1 MRYIEFAKAFIILLK
16 YVNCFTQADEALF
29 FLLYNKVLWKGG
41 KFMRMVDLIAKKRD
55 GHSLSKEEI
64 EWIVT
69 GYTNGEIP
77 DYQMSALTMAIY
89 YQDMTDQEITDLTLA
104 MANSGDVVNLENIDG
119 IKVDKHSTGGVGDTT
134 TLVLAP
140 LVASVGVPVAK
151 MSGRGLGYT
160 GGTLD
165 KLEAIP
171 GFQIELS
178 EEKFVELVNESK
190 VAVIGQS
197 GNLAPADKKLYALR
211 DVTATVDS
219 IPLIASS
226 IMSKK
231 IAAGAD
237 AIVLDVT
244 TGDGAF
250 MKNIEDAKRLAS
262 TMVQIGKLANRQ
274 TMAVISDMSQPLG
287 EAIGNSL
294 EVVEAIETL
303 QGKGPKDLEEMCY
316 VLGSQMVVLAKKADT
331 LEQAREMLEEALHSG
346 KAFAKFKEMVANQ
359 GGDVSVIDHPEKLLT
374 AKYEIELPAKQSGVV
389 TKLVANEL
397 GIAAMMLGA
406 GRKTKEDTID
416 FAVGLKLRK
425 KVGEAIQAGESV
437 LTIYANQPAE
447 EIQDVVALLYQN
459 IEIGPSGLEPPLIHG
474 IITE

>member
-1 MRYIEFAKAFIILLK
+1 
-16 YVNCFTQADEALF
+16 
-29 FLLYNKVLWKGG
+29 
-41 KFMRMVDLIAKKRD
+41 MRMVDLIEKKGD
-55 GHSLSKEEI
+55 GNELSKEEI
-64 EWIVT
+64 EYIVT
-69 GYTNGEIP
+69 NYTNGKIP
-77 DYQMSALTMAIY
+77 DYQVSALLMAIF
-89 YQDMTDQEITDLTLA
+89 YQDMTNEEITNLTLA
-104 MANSGDVVNLENIDG
+104 IANSGDVIDLSSLEG

-134 TLVLAP
+134 TLILAP
-140 LVASVGVPVAK
+140 LVASVGVTVAK

-178 EEKFVELVNESK
+178 DEEFVRIVNESK

-219 IPLIASS
+219 LPLIASS

-250 MKNIEDAKRLAS
+250 MKNIEDARRLAK
-262 TMVQIGKLANRQ
+262 TMTSIGKLANRE
-274 TMAVISDMSQPLG
+274 TVAVISDMSEPLG

-303 QGKGPKDLEEMCY
+303 QGNGPEDLVEMCY
-316 VLGSQMVVLAKKADT
+316 ALGSQMVVLAGKAKTTDEART
-331 LEQAREMLEEALHSG
+331 LLQEALESG
-346 KAFAKFKEMVANQ
+346 KALAKFKEMIQNQ
-359 GGDVSVIDHPEKLLT
+359 GGDPAIVEHPERILT
-374 AKYEIELPAKQSGVV
+374 ARYTMELPAKQSGVV
-389 TKLVANEL
+389 SKIVANEL

-406 GRKTKEDTID
+406 GRKTKEEDID
-416 FAVGLKLRK
+416 HAVGLKLHK
-425 KVGEAIQAGESV
+425 KIGDTVTKGESL
-437 LTIYANQPAE
+437 LTIYSNDE
-447 EIQDVVALLYQN
+447 EITSVIELLYKN
-459 IEIGPSGLEPPLIHG
+459 IEIGESAMKPTLIHD

>member
-1 MRYIEFAKAFIILLK
+1 
-16 YVNCFTQADEALF
+16 
-29 FLLYNKVLWKGG
+29 
-41 KFMRMVDLIAKKRD
+41 MVDLIEKKRD
-55 GHSLSKEEI
+55 GNELSKEEI
-64 EWIVT
+64 EYIVT
-69 GYTNGEIP
+69 NYTNGKIP
-77 DYQMSALTMAIY
+77 DYQVSALLMAIF
-89 YQDMTDQEITDLTLA
+89 YQDMTNEEITNLTLA
-104 MANSGDVVNLENIDG
+104 IANSGDVIDLSSLEG

-134 TLVLAP
+134 TLILAP
-140 LVASVGVPVAK
+140 LVASVGVTVAK

-178 EEKFVELVNESK
+178 DEEFVRIVNESK

-219 IPLIASS
+219 LPLIASS

-250 MKNIEDAKRLAS
+250 MKNIEDARRLAK
-262 TMVQIGKLANRQ
+262 TMTSIGKLANRE
-274 TMAVISDMSQPLG
+274 TVAVISDMSEPLG

-303 QGKGPKDLEEMCY
+303 QGNGPEDLVEMCY
-316 VLGSQMVVLAKKADT
+316 ALGSQMVVLAGKAKTTD
-331 LEQAREMLEEALHSG
+331 EARMLLQEALESG
-346 KAFAKFKEMVANQ
+346 KALAKFKEMIQNQ
-359 GGDVSVIDHPEKLLT
+359 GGDPAIVEHPERILT
-374 AKYEIELPAKQSGVV
+374 ARYTMELPAKQSGVV
-389 TKLVANEL
+389 SKIVANEL

-406 GRKTKEDTID
+406 GRKTKEEDID
-416 FAVGLKLRK
+416 HVVGLKLHK
-425 KVGEAIQAGESV
+425 KIGDTVTKGESL
-437 LTIYANQPAE
+437 LTIYSNDE
-447 EIQDVVALLYQN
+447 EITSVIELLYKN
-459 IEIGPSGLEPPLIHG
+459 IEIGESAMKPTLIHD

>member
-1 MRYIEFAKAFIILLK
+1 
-16 YVNCFTQADEALF
+16 
-29 FLLYNKVLWKGG
+29 
-41 KFMRMVDLIAKKRD
+41 MRMVDLIEKKRD
-55 GHSLSKEEI
+55 GKTLTKNEI
-64 EWIVT
+64 DYIIT
-69 GYTNGEIP
+69 NYTNNQIP
-77 DYQMSALTMAIY
+77 DYQLSALLMAIF
-89 YQDMTDQEITDLTLA
+89 YQDMTDEEITNMTLA
-104 MANSGDVVNLENIDG
+104 MANSGDVIDLTSLNG

-134 TLVLAP
+134 TLILAP
-140 LVASVGVPVAK
+140 LVASVGVTVAK

-171 GFQIELS
+171 GFKIELS
-178 EEKFVELVNESK
+178 DEEFIRIVNESQ

-250 MKNIEDAKRLAS
+250 MKNIEDARRLAK
-262 TMVQIGKLANRQ
+262 TMTSIGKLANRQ
-274 TMAVISDMSQPLG
+274 TIAVISDMSEPLG

-303 QGKGPKDLEEMCY
+303 QGNGPEDLIEMCY
-316 VLGSQMVVLAKKADT
+316 VLGSQMVVLAKKADSV
-331 LEQAREMLEEALHSG
+331 EEARVMLQEALTSG
-346 KAFAKFKEMVANQ
+346 KALEKFKEMIQNQ
-359 GGDVSVIDHPEKLLT
+359 GGDIRVVEKPELLLT
-374 AKYEIELPAKQSGVV
+374 ARYQVELPAKSAGLVS
-389 TKLVANEL
+389 KIVANEL

-406 GRKTKEDTID
+406 GRKTKEDAID
-416 FAVGLKLRK
+416 HAVGLKLHK
-425 KVGEAIQAGESV
+425 KIGDSVQEGESL
-437 LTIYANQPAE
+437 LTIYSNTEDLSQ
-447 EIQDVVALLYQN
+447 VVELLYQN
-459 IEIGPSGLEPPLIHG
+459 IEISDSAKKPILVHD

>member
-1 MRYIEFAKAFIILLK
+1 
-16 YVNCFTQADEALF
+16 
-29 FLLYNKVLWKGG
+29 
-41 KFMRMVDLIAKKRD
+41 MRMVDLIEKKRD
-55 GHSLSKEEI
+55 GNELSKEEI
-64 EWIVT
+64 EYIVT
-69 GYTNGEIP
+69 NYTNGKIP
-77 DYQMSALTMAIY
+77 DYQVSALLMAIF
-89 YQDMTDQEITDLTLA
+89 YQDMTNEEITNLTLA
-104 MANSGDVVNLENIDG
+104 IANSGDVIDLSSLEG

-134 TLVLAP
+134 TLILAP
-140 LVASVGVPVAK
+140 LVASVGVTVAK

-178 EEKFVELVNESK
+178 DEEFVRIVNESK

-219 IPLIASS
+219 LPLIASS

-250 MKNIEDAKRLAS
+250 MKNIEDARRLAK
-262 TMVQIGKLANRQ
+262 TMTSIGKLANRE
-274 TMAVISDMSQPLG
+274 TVAVISDMSEPLG

-303 QGKGPKDLEEMCY
+303 QGNGPEDLVEMCY
-316 VLGSQMVVLAKKADT
+316 ALGSQMVVLAGKAKTTDEART
-331 LEQAREMLEEALHSG
+331 LLQEALESG
-346 KAFAKFKEMVANQ
+346 KALAKFKEMIQNQ
-359 GGDVSVIDHPEKLLT
+359 GGDPAIVEHPERILT
-374 AKYEIELPAKQSGVV
+374 ARYTMELPAKQSGVV
-389 TKLVANEL
+389 SKIVANEL
-397 GIAAMMLGA
+397 GISAMMLGA
-406 GRKTKEDTID
+406 GRKTKEEDID
-416 FAVGLKLRK
+416 HAVGLKLHK
-425 KVGEAIQAGESV
+425 KIGDTVTKGESL
-437 LTIYANQPAE
+437 LTIYSNDE
-447 EIQDVVALLYQN
+447 EITSVIELLYKN
-459 IEIGPSGLEPPLIHG
+459 IEIGESAMKPTLIHD

>member
-1 MRYIEFAKAFIILLK
+1 
-16 YVNCFTQADEALF
+16 
-29 FLLYNKVLWKGG
+29 
-41 KFMRMVDLIAKKRD
+41 MRMVDLIEKKRD
-55 GHSLSKEEI
+55 GNELSKEEI
-64 EWIVT
+64 EYIVT
-69 GYTNGEIP
+69 NYTNGKIP
-77 DYQMSALTMAIY
+77 DYQVSALLMAIF
-89 YQDMTDQEITDLTLA
+89 YQDMTNEEITNLTLA
-104 MANSGDVVNLENIDG
+104 IANSGDVIDLSSLEG

-134 TLVLAP
+134 TLILAP
-140 LVASVGVPVAK
+140 LVASVGVTVAK

-178 EEKFVELVNESK
+178 DEAFVCIVNESK

-219 IPLIASS
+219 LPLIASS

-250 MKNIEDAKRLAS
+250 MKNIEDARRLAK
-262 TMVQIGKLANRQ
+262 TMTSIGKLANRE
-274 TMAVISDMSQPLG
+274 TVAVISDMSEPLG

-303 QGKGPKDLEEMCY
+303 QGNGPEDLVEMCY
-316 VLGSQMVVLAKKADT
+316 ALGSQMVVLAGKAKTIDEART
-331 LEQAREMLEEALHSG
+331 LLQEALESG
-346 KAFAKFKEMVANQ
+346 KALAKFKEMIQNQ
-359 GGDVSVIDHPEKLLT
+359 GGDPTIVEKPERILT
-374 AKYEIELPAKQSGVV
+374 ARYTMELPAKQSGVV
-389 TKLVANEL
+389 SKIVANEL

-406 GRKTKEDTID
+406 GRKTKEDDID
-416 FAVGLKLRK
+416 HAVGLKLHK
-425 KVGEAIQAGESV
+425 KIGDTVTKGESL
-437 LTIYANQPAE
+437 LTIYSNDE
-447 EIQDVVALLYQN
+447 EISSVIELLYKN
-459 IEIGPSGLEPPLIHG
+459 IEIGESAMKPTLIHD

>member
-1 MRYIEFAKAFIILLK
+1 
-16 YVNCFTQADEALF
+16 
-29 FLLYNKVLWKGG
+29 
-41 KFMRMVDLIAKKRD
+41 MRMVDLIEKKRD
-55 GHSLSKEEI
+55 GNELSKEEI
-64 EWIVT
+64 EYIVT
-69 GYTNGEIP
+69 NYTNGKIP
-77 DYQMSALTMAIY
+77 DYQVSALLMAIF
-89 YQDMTDQEITDLTLA
+89 YQDMTNEEITNLTLA
-104 MANSGDVVNLENIDG
+104 IANSGDVIDLSSLEG

-134 TLVLAP
+134 TLILAP
-140 LVASVGVPVAK
+140 LVASVGVTVAK

-178 EEKFVELVNESK
+178 DEEFVRIVNESK

-219 IPLIASS
+219 LPLIASS

-250 MKNIEDAKRLAS
+250 MKNIEDARRLAK
-262 TMVQIGKLANRQ
+262 TMTSIGKLANRE
-274 TMAVISDMSQPLG
+274 TVTVISDMSEPLG

-303 QGKGPKDLEEMCY
+303 QGNGPEDLVEMCY
-316 VLGSQMVVLAKKADT
+316 ALGSQMVVLAGKAKTTDEART
-331 LEQAREMLEEALHSG
+331 LLQEALESG
-346 KAFAKFKEMVANQ
+346 KALAKFKEMIQNQ
-359 GGDVSVIDHPEKLLT
+359 GGDPAIVEHPERILT
-374 AKYEIELPAKQSGVV
+374 ARYTMELPAKQSGVV
-389 TKLVANEL
+389 SKIVANEL

-406 GRKTKEDTID
+406 GRKTKEEDID
-416 FAVGLKLRK
+416 HAVGLKLHK
-425 KVGEAIQAGESV
+425 KIGDTVTKGESL
-437 LTIYANQPAE
+437 LTIYSNDE
-447 EIQDVVALLYQN
+447 EITSVIELLYKN
-459 IEIGPSGLEPPLIHG
+459 IEIGESAMKPTLIHD

>member
-1 MRYIEFAKAFIILLK
+1 
-16 YVNCFTQADEALF
+16 
-29 FLLYNKVLWKGG
+29 
-41 KFMRMVDLIAKKRD
+41 MRMVDLIEKKRD
-55 GHSLSKEEI
+55 GNELSKEEI
-64 EWIVT
+64 EYIVT
-69 GYTNGEIP
+69 NYTNGKIP
-77 DYQMSALTMAIY
+77 DYQVSALLMAIF
-89 YQDMTDQEITDLTLA
+89 YQDMTNEEITNLTLA
-104 MANSGDVVNLENIDG
+104 IANSGDVIDLSSLEG

-134 TLVLAP
+134 TLILAP
-140 LVASVGVPVAK
+140 LVASVGVTVAK

-178 EEKFVELVNESK
+178 DEAFVRIVNESK

-219 IPLIASS
+219 LPLIASS

-250 MKNIEDAKRLAS
+250 MKNIEDARRLAK
-262 TMVQIGKLANRQ
+262 TMTSIGKLANRE
-274 TMAVISDMSQPLG
+274 TVAVISDMSEPLG
-287 EAIGNSL
+287 EAIGISL

-303 QGKGPKDLEEMCY
+303 QGNGPEDLVEMCY
-316 VLGSQMVVLAKKADT
+316 ALGSQMVVLAGKAKTIDEART
-331 LEQAREMLEEALHSG
+331 LLQEALESG
-346 KAFAKFKEMVANQ
+346 KALAKFKEMIQNQ
-359 GGDVSVIDHPEKLLT
+359 GGDPTIVEQPERILT
-374 AKYEIELPAKQSGVV
+374 ARYTMELPAKQSGVV
-389 TKLVANEL
+389 SKIVANEL

-406 GRKTKEDTID
+406 GRKTKEDDID
-416 FAVGLKLRK
+416 HAVGLKLHK
-425 KVGEAIQAGESV
+425 KIGDTVTKGESL
-437 LTIYANQPAE
+437 LTIYSNDK
-447 EIQDVVALLYQN
+447 EISSVIELLYKN
-459 IEIGPSGLEPPLIHG
+459 IEIGESAMKPTLIHD

>member
-1 MRYIEFAKAFIILLK
+1 
-16 YVNCFTQADEALF
+16 
-29 FLLYNKVLWKGG
+29 
-41 KFMRMVDLIAKKRD
+41 MRMVDLIEKKRD
-55 GHSLSKEEI
+55 GNELSKEEI
-64 EWIVT
+64 EYIVT
-69 GYTNGEIP
+69 NYTNGKIP
-77 DYQMSALTMAIY
+77 DYQVSALLMAIF
-89 YQDMTDQEITDLTLA
+89 YQDMTNEEITNLTLA
-104 MANSGDVVNLENIDG
+104 IANSGDVIDLSSLEG

-134 TLVLAP
+134 TLILAP
-140 LVASVGVPVAK
+140 LVASVGVTVAK

-178 EEKFVELVNESK
+178 DEAFVRIVNESK

-219 IPLIASS
+219 LPLIASS

-250 MKNIEDAKRLAS
+250 MKNIEDARRLAK
-262 TMVQIGKLANRQ
+262 TMTSIGKLANRE
-274 TMAVISDMSQPLG
+274 TVAVISDMSEPLG

-303 QGKGPKDLEEMCY
+303 QGNGPEDLVEMCY
-316 VLGSQMVVLAKKADT
+316 ALGSQMVVLAGKAKTIDEART
-331 LEQAREMLEEALHSG
+331 LLQEALESG
-346 KAFAKFKEMVANQ
+346 KALAKFKEMIQNQ
-359 GGDVSVIDHPEKLLT
+359 GGDPTIVEQPERILT
-374 AKYEIELPAKQSGVV
+374 ARYTMELPAKQSGVV
-389 TKLVANEL
+389 SKVVANEL
-397 GIAAMMLGA
+397 GIAAMMLGV
-406 GRKTKEDTID
+406 GRKTKEDDID
-416 FAVGLKLRK
+416 HAVGLKLHK
-425 KVGEAIQAGESV
+425 KIGDTVTKGESL
-437 LTIYANQPAE
+437 LTIYSNDK
-447 EIQDVVALLYQN
+447 EISSVIELLYKN
-459 IEIGPSGLEPPLIHG
+459 IEIGESAMKPTLIHD

>member
-1 MRYIEFAKAFIILLK
+1 
-16 YVNCFTQADEALF
+16 
-29 FLLYNKVLWKGG
+29 
-41 KFMRMVDLIAKKRD
+41 MRMVDLIEKKRD
-55 GHSLSKEEI
+55 GQILTKAEI
-64 EWIVT
+64 DFIIN

-77 DYQMSALTMAIY
+77 DYQMSALLMAIFY
-89 YQDMTDQEITDLTLA
+89 KDMTDEEISNLTLA
-104 MANSGDVVNLENIDG
+104 MANSGEIIDLSTIAG

-151 MSGRGLGYT
+151 MSGRGLGFT

-165 KLEAIP
+165 KFESIP
-171 GFQIELS
+171 GFKIELS
-178 EEKFVELVNESK
+178 DQEFIDSVNKSQ

-244 TGDGAF
+244 TGEGSF
-250 MKNIEDAKRLAS
+250 MKKIADAKRLAE
-262 TMVQIGKLANRQ
+262 TMVRIGKLAGRQ
-274 TMAVISDMSQPLG
+274 TMAVISDMSEPLG

-294 EVVEAIETL
+294 EVVEAIDTL
-303 QGKGPKDLEEMCY
+303 NGRGPADLTEMCY
-316 VLGSQMVVLAKKADT
+316 VLGSQMVVLAKKADSLT
-331 LEQAREMLEEALHSG
+331 EARAMLEEALHSG
-346 KAFAKFKEMVANQ
+346 KALEKFRELITNQ
-359 GGDVSVIDHPEKLLT
+359 GGDASVVDQPEKILT
-374 AKYEIELPAKQSGVV
+374 ARYQFELPAKTTGFV
-389 TKLVANEL
+389 TKLVANEI
-397 GIAAMMLGA
+397 GIAAMLLGA
-406 GRKTKEDTID
+406 GRKTKEEAID
-416 FAVGLKLRK
+416 HAVGLKLHK
-425 KVGEAIQAGESV
+425 KVGEKITAGESL
-437 LTIYANQPAE
+437 LTIYANSE
-447 EIQDVVALLYQN
+447 DVSAVEALLYDN
-459 IEIGPSGLEPPLIHG
+459 IEIGETPVEPKLIHA

>member
-1 MRYIEFAKAFIILLK
+1 
-16 YVNCFTQADEALF
+16 
-29 FLLYNKVLWKGG
+29 
-41 KFMRMVDLIAKKRD
+41 MRMVDLIEKKRD
-55 GHSLSKEEI
+55 GNELSKEEI
-64 EWIVT
+64 EYIVT
-69 GYTNGEIP
+69 NYTNGKIP
-77 DYQMSALTMAIY
+77 DYQVSALLMAIF
-89 YQDMTDQEITDLTLA
+89 YQDMTNEEITNLTLA
-104 MANSGDVVNLENIDG
+104 IANSGDVIDLSSLEG

-134 TLVLAP
+134 TLILAP
-140 LVASVGVPVAK
+140 LVASVGVTVAK

-178 EEKFVELVNESK
+178 DEEFVRIVNESK

-219 IPLIASS
+219 LPLIASS

-244 TGDGAF
+244 TGDVAF
-250 MKNIEDAKRLAS
+250 MKNIEDARRLAK
-262 TMVQIGKLANRQ
+262 TMTSIGKLANRE
-274 TMAVISDMSQPLG
+274 TVAVISDMSEPLG

-303 QGKGPKDLEEMCY
+303 QGNGPEDLVEMCY
-316 VLGSQMVVLAKKADT
+316 ALGSQMVVLAGKAKTTDEART
-331 LEQAREMLEEALHSG
+331 LLQEALESG
-346 KAFAKFKEMVANQ
+346 KALAKFKEMIQNQ
-359 GGDVSVIDHPEKLLT
+359 GGDPAIVEHPERILT
-374 AKYEIELPAKQSGVV
+374 ARYTMELPAKQSGVV
-389 TKLVANEL
+389 SKIVANEL

-406 GRKTKEDTID
+406 GRKTKEEDID
-416 FAVGLKLRK
+416 HAVGLKLHK
-425 KVGEAIQAGESV
+425 KIGDTVTKGESL
-437 LTIYANQPAE
+437 LTIYSNDE
-447 EIQDVVALLYQN
+447 EITSVIELLYKN
-459 IEIGPSGLEPPLIHG
+459 IEIGESAMKPTLIHD

>member
-1 MRYIEFAKAFIILLK
+1 
-16 YVNCFTQADEALF
+16 
-29 FLLYNKVLWKGG
+29 
-41 KFMRMVDLIAKKRD
+41 MRMVDLIEKKRD
-55 GHSLSKEEI
+55 GNELSTEEI
-64 EWIVT
+64 DYIIKK
-69 GYTNGEIP
+69 YTNGEIP
-77 DYQMSALTMAIY
+77 DYQISALLMAIF
-89 YQDMTDQEITDLTLA
+89 YQDMTDREITDLTLA
-104 MANSGDVVNLENIDG
+104 IAHSGDVIDLSSLDG

-134 TLVLAP
+134 TLILAP
-140 LVASVGVPVAK
+140 LVASVGVTVAK

-171 GFQIELS
+171 GFKIELS
-178 EEKFVELVNESK
+178 DEEFIRIVNESK
-190 VAVIGQS
+190 VVVIGQS

-250 MKNIEDAKRLAS
+250 MKNIEDARRLAK
-262 TMVQIGKLANRQ
+262 TMTSIGKLANRQ
-274 TMAVISDMSQPLG
+274 TVAVISDMSEPLG

-294 EVVEAIETL
+294 EVVEAIDTL
-303 QGKGPKDLEEMCY
+303 KGKGPEDLLEMCY
-316 VLGSQMVVLAKKADT
+316 VLGSQMVVLAN
-331 LEQAREMLEEALHSG
+331 QATTIEEARALLKEALESG
-346 KAFAKFKEMVANQ
+346 KALDKFKEMIQNQ
-359 GGDVSVIDHPEKLLT
+359 GGDASIVEQPERLLT
-374 AKYEIELPAKQSGVV
+374 AKYVLELPAKKSGIVS
-389 TKLVANEL
+389 KLVANEL

-406 GRKTKEDTID
+406 GRKTKEDDID
-416 FAVGLKLRK
+416 HAVGLKLNK
-425 KVGEAIQAGESV
+425 KIGDSVREGESL
-437 LTIYANQPAE
+437 LTIYSNE
-447 EIQDVVALLYQN
+447 KEITSVQELLYQN
-459 IEIGPSGLEPPLIHG
+459 IEISKSAEKPTLIHD

>member
-1 MRYIEFAKAFIILLK
+1 
-16 YVNCFTQADEALF
+16 
-29 FLLYNKVLWKGG
+29 
-41 KFMRMVDLIAKKRD
+41 MRMVDLIEKKRD
-55 GHSLSKEEI
+55 GNELSKEEI
-64 EWIVT
+64 EYIVMN
-69 GYTNGEIP
+69 YTNGKIP
-77 DYQMSALTMAIY
+77 DYQVSALLMAIF
-89 YQDMTDQEITDLTLA
+89 YQDMTNEEITNLTLA
-104 MANSGDVVNLENIDG
+104 IANSGDVIDLSSLEG

-134 TLVLAP
+134 TLILAP
-140 LVASVGVPVAK
+140 LVASVGVTVAK

-178 EEKFVELVNESK
+178 DEAFVRIVNESK

-219 IPLIASS
+219 LPLIASS

-250 MKNIEDAKRLAS
+250 MKNIEDARRLAK
-262 TMVQIGKLANRQ
+262 TMTSIGKLANRE
-274 TMAVISDMSQPLG
+274 TVAVISDMSEPLG

-303 QGKGPKDLEEMCY
+303 QGNGPEDLVEMCY
-316 VLGSQMVVLAKKADT
+316 ALGSQMVVLAGKAKTIDEART
-331 LEQAREMLEEALHSG
+331 LLQEALESG
-346 KAFAKFKEMVANQ
+346 KALAKFKEMIQNQ
-359 GGDVSVIDHPEKLLT
+359 GGDPTIVEQPERILT
-374 AKYEIELPAKQSGVV
+374 ARYTMELPAKQSGVV
-389 TKLVANEL
+389 SKIVANEL

-406 GRKTKEDTID
+406 GRKTKEDDID
-416 FAVGLKLRK
+416 HAVGLKLHK
-425 KVGEAIQAGESV
+425 KIGDTVTKGESL
-437 LTIYANQPAE
+437 LTIYSNDK
-447 EIQDVVALLYQN
+447 EISSVIELLYKN
-459 IEIGPSGLEPPLIHG
+459 IEIGESAMKPTLIHD

>member
-1 MRYIEFAKAFIILLK
+1 
-16 YVNCFTQADEALF
+16 
-29 FLLYNKVLWKGG
+29 
-41 KFMRMVDLIAKKRD
+41 MRMVDLIEKKRD
-55 GHSLSKEEI
+55 GNELSTKEI
-64 EWIVT
+64 DYIIT
-69 GYTNGEIP
+69 NYTSGNIP
-77 DYQMSALTMAIY
+77 DYQISALLMTIF
-89 YQDMTDQEITDLTLA
+89 YQDMTDREITDLTLA
-104 MANSGDVVNLENIDG
+104 IAHSGDVIDLSPLDG

-134 TLVLAP
+134 TLILAP
-140 LVASVGVPVAK
+140 LVASVGVTVAK

-171 GFQIELS
+171 GFKIELS
-178 EEKFVELVNESK
+178 DEEFIRIVNDSK

-250 MKNIEDAKRLAS
+250 MKNIEDARRLAK
-262 TMVQIGKLANRQ
+262 TMTSIGKLANRQ
-274 TMAVISDMSQPLG
+274 TVAVISDMSEPLG

-294 EVVEAIETL
+294 EVVEAIDTL
-303 QGKGPKDLEEMCY
+303 KGNGPEDLVEMCY
-316 VLGSQMVVLAKKADT
+316 ALGSQMMVLAKQVATID
-331 LEQAREMLEEALHSG
+331 EARVQLKEALESG
-346 KAFAKFKEMVANQ
+346 KALLKFKEMIQNQ
-359 GGDVSVIDHPEKLLT
+359 GGDPSVVDQPERLLT
-374 AKYEIELPAKQSGVV
+374 AKYVSELPAKESGIVS
-389 TKLVANEL
+389 KLIANEL

-406 GRKTKEDTID
+406 GRKTKDDAID
-416 FAVGLKLRK
+416 HAVGLKLNK
-425 KVGEAIQAGESV
+425 KIGDPVQEGESL
-437 LTIYANQPAE
+437 LTIYSNE
-447 EIQDVVALLYQN
+447 EDISSVKELLYQN
-459 IEIGPSGLEPPLIHG
+459 IEISDSAEKPTLIHD

>member
-1 MRYIEFAKAFIILLK
+1 
-16 YVNCFTQADEALF
+16 
-29 FLLYNKVLWKGG
+29 
-41 KFMRMVDLIAKKRD
+41 MRMVDLIEKKRD
-55 GHSLSKEEI
+55 GKSLTKEEI
-64 EWIVT
+64 DYIVT
-69 GYTNGEIP
+69 AYTEGSIP
-77 DYQMSALTMAIY
+77 DYQMSALLMAIFY
-89 YQDMTDQEITDLTLA
+89 VDMSDEEITNLTLA
-104 MANSGDVVNLENIDG
+104 MANSGEVIDLSSIEG

-134 TLVLAP
+134 TLILAP

-165 KLEAIP
+165 KLESIP
-171 GFQIELS
+171 GFQIEIA
-178 EEKFVELVNESK
+178 EEEFIRLVNESK

-197 GNLAPADKKLYALR
+197 GDLAPADKKLYALR
-211 DVTATVDS
+211 DVTATVSS

-250 MKNIEDAKRLAS
+250 MKKIEDAKRLAQ
-262 TMVQIGKLANRQ
+262 TMVRIGKLANRQ

-303 QGKGPKDLEEMCY
+303 QGNGPADLEKMCY
-316 VLGSQMVVLAKKADT
+316 ALGSQMVVLAQKAES
-331 LEQAREMLEEALHSG
+331 LEEARALLEEALHSG
-346 KAFAKFKEMVANQ
+346 KALAKFREMIRNQ
-359 GGDVSVIDHPEKLLT
+359 GGDDSVIDDPSQILT
-374 AKYEIELPAKQSGVV
+374 ANYQRALPAKTSGVV
-389 TKLVANEL
+389 TKIVANEL

-406 GRKTKEDTID
+406 GRKTKEEDID
-416 FAVGLKLRK
+416 HAVGIKLHK
-425 KVGEAIQAGESV
+425 KVGESVEQGEAL
-437 LTIYANQPAE
+437 LTIYSNTEA
-447 EIQDVVALLYQN
+447 IDDVIELIYQN
-459 IEIGPSGLEPPLIHG
+459 IEIGESGGEPPLIHE

>member
-1 MRYIEFAKAFIILLK
+1 
-16 YVNCFTQADEALF
+16 
-29 FLLYNKVLWKGG
+29 
-41 KFMRMVDLIAKKRD
+41 MRMIDLIAKKRD
-55 GHSLSKEEI
+55 GQSLSKEEI

-77 DYQMSALTMAIY
+77 DYQMSALTMAIF

-104 MANSGDVVNLENIDG
+104 MANSGDVVNLENIEG

-178 EEKFVELVNESK
+178 EDKFVELVNESK

-244 TGDGAF
+244 TGAGAF

-374 AKYEIELPAKQSGVV
+374 AKYEIELPAKQSGVI

-425 KVGEAIQAGESV
+425 KVGEAIQEGESV

-459 IEIGPSGLEPPLIHG
+459 IEIGPSGQEPPLIHG

>member
-1 MRYIEFAKAFIILLK
+1 
-16 YVNCFTQADEALF
+16 
-29 FLLYNKVLWKGG
+29 
-41 KFMRMVDLIAKKRD
+41 MRMVDLIEKKRD
-55 GHSLSKEEI
+55 GNELSKEEI
-64 EWIVT
+64 EYIVT
-69 GYTNGEIP
+69 NYTNGKIP
-77 DYQMSALTMAIY
+77 DYQVSALLMAIF
-89 YQDMTDQEITDLTLA
+89 YQDMTNEEITNLTLA
-104 MANSGDVVNLENIDG
+104 IANSGDVIDLSSLEG
-119 IKVDKHSTGGVGDTT
+119 IKVDKHSTGGVGDTI
-134 TLVLAP
+134 TLILAP
-140 LVASVGVPVAK
+140 LVASVGVTVAK

-178 EEKFVELVNESK
+178 DEAFVRIVNESK

-219 IPLIASS
+219 LPLIASS

-250 MKNIEDAKRLAS
+250 MKNIEDARRLAK
-262 TMVQIGKLANRQ
+262 TMTSIGKLANRE
-274 TMAVISDMSQPLG
+274 TVAVISDMSEPLG

-303 QGKGPKDLEEMCY
+303 QGNGPEDLVEMCY
-316 VLGSQMVVLAKKADT
+316 ALGSQMVVLAGKAKTIDEART
-331 LEQAREMLEEALHSG
+331 LLQEALESG
-346 KAFAKFKEMVANQ
+346 KALAKFKEMIQNQ
-359 GGDVSVIDHPEKLLT
+359 GGDPTIVEQPERILT
-374 AKYEIELPAKQSGVV
+374 ARYTMELPAKQSGVV
-389 TKLVANEL
+389 SKIVANEL

-406 GRKTKEDTID
+406 GRKTKEDDID
-416 FAVGLKLRK
+416 HAVGLKLHK
-425 KVGEAIQAGESV
+425 KIGDTVTKGESL
-437 LTIYANQPAE
+437 LTIYSNDK
-447 EIQDVVALLYQN
+447 EISSVIELLYKN
-459 IEIGPSGLEPPLIHG
+459 IEIGESAMKPTLIHD

>member
-1 MRYIEFAKAFIILLK
+1 MGISRSGYS
-16 YVNCFTQADEALF
+16 
-29 FLLYNKVLWKGG
+29 
-41 KFMRMVDLIAKKRD
+41 IAKKRD
-55 GHSLSKEEI
+55 GQSLSKEEI

-77 DYQMSALTMAIY
+77 DYQMSALTMAIF
-89 YQDMTDQEITDLTLA
+89 YQDMIDQEITDLTLA
-104 MANSGDVVNLENIDG
+104 MANSGDVVNLENIEG

-178 EEKFVELVNESK
+178 EDKFVELVNESK

-250 MKNIEDAKRLAS
+250 MKNLEDAKRLAS

-374 AKYEIELPAKQSGVV
+374 AKYEIELPAKQSGVI

-425 KVGEAIQAGESV
+425 KVGEAIQEGESV

-459 IEIGPSGLEPPLIHG
+459 IEIGPSGQEPPLIHG

>member
-1 MRYIEFAKAFIILLK
+1 
-16 YVNCFTQADEALF
+16 
-29 FLLYNKVLWKGG
+29 
-41 KFMRMVDLIAKKRD
+41 MRMVDLIEKKRD
-55 GHSLSKEEI
+55 GNELSKEEI
-64 EWIVT
+64 EYIVT
-69 GYTNGEIP
+69 NYTNGKIP
-77 DYQMSALTMAIY
+77 DYQVSALLMAIF
-89 YQDMTDQEITDLTLA
+89 YQDMTNEEITNLTLA
-104 MANSGDVVNLENIDG
+104 IANSGDVIDLSSLEG

-134 TLVLAP
+134 TLILAP
-140 LVASVGVPVAK
+140 LVASVGVTVAK

-178 EEKFVELVNESK
+178 DEEFVRIVNESK

-219 IPLIASS
+219 LPLIASS

-250 MKNIEDAKRLAS
+250 MKNIEDARRLAK
-262 TMVQIGKLANRQ
+262 TMTSIGKLANRE
-274 TMAVISDMSQPLG
+274 TVAVISDMSEPLG

-303 QGKGPKDLEEMCY
+303 QGNGPEDLVEMCY
-316 VLGSQMVVLAKKADT
+316 ALGSQMVVLAGKAKTTDEART
-331 LEQAREMLEEALHSG
+331 LLQEALESG
-346 KAFAKFKEMVANQ
+346 KALAKFKEMIQNQ
-359 GGDVSVIDHPEKLLT
+359 GGDPAIVEHPERILT
-374 AKYEIELPAKQSGVV
+374 ARYTMELPAKQSGVV
-389 TKLVANEL
+389 SKIVANEL

-406 GRKTKEDTID
+406 GRKTKEEDID
-416 FAVGLKLRK
+416 HAVGLKLHK
-425 KVGEAIQAGESV
+425 KIGDTETKGESL
-437 LTIYANQPAE
+437 LTIYSNDE
-447 EIQDVVALLYQN
+447 EITSVIELLYKN
-459 IEIGPSGLEPPLIHG
+459 IEIGESAMKPTLIHD

>member
-1 MRYIEFAKAFIILLK
+1 
-16 YVNCFTQADEALF
+16 
-29 FLLYNKVLWKGG
+29 
-41 KFMRMVDLIAKKRD
+41 MRMVDLIEKKRD
-55 GHSLSKEEI
+55 GNELSKEEI
-64 EWIVT
+64 EYIVT
-69 GYTNGEIP
+69 NYTNGKIP
-77 DYQMSALTMAIY
+77 DYQVSALLMAIF
-89 YQDMTDQEITDLTLA
+89 YQDMTNEEITNLTLA
-104 MANSGDVVNLENIDG
+104 IANSGDVIDLSSLEG

-134 TLVLAP
+134 TLILAP
-140 LVASVGVPVAK
+140 LVASVGVTVAK

-178 EEKFVELVNESK
+178 DEAFVRIVNESK

-219 IPLIASS
+219 LPLIASS

-250 MKNIEDAKRLAS
+250 MKNIEDARRLAK
-262 TMVQIGKLANRQ
+262 TMTSIGKLANRE
-274 TMAVISDMSQPLG
+274 TVAVISDMSEPLG

-303 QGKGPKDLEEMCY
+303 QGNGPEDLVEMCY
-316 VLGSQMVVLAKKADT
+316 ALGSQMVVLAGKAKTIDEART
-331 LEQAREMLEEALHSG
+331 LLQEALESG
-346 KAFAKFKEMVANQ
+346 KALAKFKEMIQNQ
-359 GGDVSVIDHPEKLLT
+359 GGDPTIVEKPERILT
-374 AKYEIELPAKQSGVV
+374 ARYTMELPAKQSGVV
-389 TKLVANEL
+389 SKIVANEL

-406 GRKTKEDTID
+406 GRKTKEDDID
-416 FAVGLKLRK
+416 HAVGLKLHK
-425 KVGEAIQAGESV
+425 KIGDTVTKGESL
-437 LTIYANQPAE
+437 LTIYSNDK
-447 EIQDVVALLYQN
+447 EISSVIELLYKN
-459 IEIGPSGLEPPLIHG
+459 IEIGESAMKPTLIHD